1 MNYYDGDNRYVVITI
16 LPLFNVIE
24 DKGFEITMLL
34 SNIESDWIFKNIR
47 LHPEIIVTKLI
58 IVISIIVKYFYII
71 YY

>member
-47 LHPEIIVTKLI
+47 QW
-58 IVISIIVKYFYII
+58 
-71 YY
+71 